1 MNRPVE
7 FLYYLSVAVGLAIA
21 NASFAILAQLF
32 VIADTGVVLLA
43 IAGGAVLLWLVAQT
57 VGELAS
63 ALPTAPGVRG
73 YLQRAFG
80 EGPAT
85 YATYVYLCFIV
96 LVAALESY
104 LFALVLSEWL
114 PNVPPEVVAAG
125 VVCFIATLNLSG
137 VSPPRWFQMGT
148 AAVLALALLGL
159 GLWAVAVSFGVGGAQ
174 PAASAARAA
183 VPAAGGGVSALV
195 VVQAVA
201 LAMFLMVGFEWVT
214 PIGLRPESYHSMIPR
229 AMTVSVAVNAVLN
242 LAFAAGLGLVMGR
255 AGASQSL
262 VPQLALSREL
272 FGGAG
277 VQLAIGLAALSIAST
292 FNAGLMGGSRLVY
305 LLAREKKL
313 PRWCAKVSLSSGAPV
328 GAILALS
335 GVTLL
340 GTLLMIRLRM
350 EVVAA
355 ICGSAI
361 ACLIYACLAAAAWKL
376 RRDPLFQGRAYRAPT
391 PPALRWLLAPL
402 LLAIGLLVLVDD
414 PLYGAQ
420 PVAALALVAL
430 LAAVLWLG
438 FRKGPTTTGKP
449 RGHLTPSPSQS
460 ASGRP

>member
-104 LFALVLSEWL
+104 LFALVLGEWL
-114 PNVPPEVVAAG
+114 PNVPPEAVAAG
-125 VVCFIATLNLSG
+125 VVCFIAALNLSG

-159 GLWAVAVSFGVGGAQ
+159 GLWAVAVSFGAGGAQ
-174 PAASAARAA
+174 P
-183 VPAAGGGVSALV
+183 PAAATVVHPVGGGVSALV

-229 AMTVSVAVNAVLN
+229 AMTVSVGVNAVLN

-255 AGASQSL
+255 TGASQSL
-262 VPQLALSREL
+262 VPQLTLSREL

-277 VQLAIGLAALSIAST
+277 VQLAVGLAALSIAST

-361 ACLIYACLAAAAWKL
+361 ACLVYACLAAAAWKL

-402 LLAIGLLVLVDD
+402 LSVIGAMVLVDD

-420 PVAALALVAL
+420 PIAALALVMG
-430 LAAVLWLG
+430 LAAALWLG
-438 FRKGPTTTGKP
+438 FRKKPPTGKP
-449 RGHLTPSPSQS
+449 RGRLSPSPSQS